1 MIGLAL
7 PQARDFPDPV
17 PAGVADALPLRADAL
32 DGAPPS
38 RATPEEAEL
47 GRRRLAFEELL
58 VLQVGLARR
67 RRGRERDEA
76 PALGEPGEPDRALP
90 RACSRSS

>member
-1 MIGLAL
+1 MIGRAL

-17 PAGVADALPLRADAL
+17 PAGVADDMPVRADAL
-32 DGAPPS
+32 AALHVPRAPDD
-38 RATPEEAEL
+38 AEL

-67 RRGRERDEA
+67 RRGREREEA
-76 PALGEPGEPDRALP
+76 PALGEPGELTARYRDAAPVR
-90 RACSRSS
+90 R